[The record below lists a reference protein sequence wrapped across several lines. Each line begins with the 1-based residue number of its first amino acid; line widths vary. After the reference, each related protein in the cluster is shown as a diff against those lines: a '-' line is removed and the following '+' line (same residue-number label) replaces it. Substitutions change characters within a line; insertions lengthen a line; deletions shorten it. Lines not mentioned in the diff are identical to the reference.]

1 LKIKGAYKM
10 RKTISGVVAAIG
22 MVGFCAIPGIY
33 DAEYVTFGQA
43 IFLTLVFGLI
53 VCIGLYGAEAFIFQ
67 QGSNDK
73 RGDYY

>member
-1 LKIKGAYKM
+1 M
-10 RKTISGVVAAIG
+10 RKKISVVVAVAG

-33 DAEYVTFGQA
+33 DAEYITFGQA

-67 QGSNDK
+67 K
-73 RGDYY
+73 KKVKE